1 MAFNRNSVNLGNQF
15 SHAAA
20 VSRGEASEN
29 NNRSRS
35 YFHIPK
41 GMKGHKWTEKE
52 ERFNILLAKNNATDP
67 DDTGYK
73 FYKAVPVHE
82 LPNLADPKHPH
93 QYPCLKI
100 IGKPCPCCE
109 RKENL
114 DDGSKGGENWER
126 IKPFIPKDRVL
137 YYMNPENTNDIL
149 VHECAAKQKG
159 EAAFPQRL
167 MAQAT
172 AMSEGSLPI
181 PFASPNEDGRII
193 KVNTAKD
200 TFGGHEYYS
209 ASAVNFFPRRE
220 LPADELYE
228 RCKPWNELLNF
239 GTYEEME
246 RVMNGGEPDPYTMAA
261 PAASNAS
268 PEHTEEEKQA
278 EFERACE
285 QSLRDNAMTNGALN
299 QWNNQHPANAAPAG
313 FQQASQPAT
322 HYTAPAQE
330 PPVNNGF
337 QPANAAP
344 NGFQRSPVNHPAQGF
359 QTSPA
364 NGPLMDEDFSRDPYA
379 AAQPPRNFP
388 SEQAAPA
395 NPAPAA
401 GGCPFGLRLGI
412 DFETSRKCCNC
423 TSYDLCAKARRNA

>member
-20 VSRGEASEN
+20 VSRGEEREN
-29 NNRSRS
+29 SNRARC
-35 YFHIPK
+35 YYRVPQ
-41 GMKGHKWTEKE
+41 GMKSHKWTAKE

-109 RKENL
+109 RKEQV
-114 DDGSKGGENWER
+114 DDSTKGGENWER
-126 IKPFIPKDRVL
+126 IKPLIPKDRVL
-137 YYMNPENTNDIL
+137 YYFNPENTNDIL
-149 VHECAAKQKG
+149 LHECAAKQKG

-172 AMSEGSLPI
+172 AMSDGSLPI
-181 PFASPNEDGRII
+181 PFASPNDDGRIV

-200 TFGGHEYYS
+200 NFNGNEYYA

-220 LPADELYE
+220 LPADELYN
-228 RCKPWNELLNF
+228 RCLPWNELLNF
-239 GTYEEME
+239 GTYEEMQ
-246 RVMNGGEPDPYTMAA
+246 RVMNGGEPDPYTSSA
-261 PAASNAS
+261 PAASSAPS
-268 PEHTEEEKQA
+268 HTEAQKQA

-285 QSLRDNAMTNGALN
+285 QSLQQSQAPLEFQQA
-299 QWNNQHPANAAPAG
+299 QHQVPHG
-313 FQQASQPAT
+313 FQQS
-322 HYTAPAQE
+322 
-330 PPVNNGF
+330 
-337 QPANAAP
+337 PANT
-344 NGFQRSPVNHPAQGF
+344 PVQGF
-359 QTSPA
+359 QQSPA
-364 NGPLMDEDFSRDPYA
+364 NGPLNEADFQRDPYQ
-379 AAQPPRNFP
+379 QPARSFP
-388 SEQAAPA
+388 TEQTQPQ
-395 NPAPAA
+395 NS
-401 GGCPFGLRLGI
+401 GCPYGLRLGT

-423 TSYDLCAKARRNA
+423 NAHEACRNARRNG

>member
-20 VSRGEASEN
+20 VSRGEANEN
-29 NNRSRS
+29 TNRSRCYYHVPQGIKS
-35 YFHIPK
+35 
-41 GMKGHKWTEKE
+41 HKWTAKE

-73 FYKAVPVHE
+73 FYKPVPVHE
-82 LPNLADPKHPH
+82 LPNLSDPKHPH

-109 RKENL
+109 KKEQI
-114 DDGSKGGENWER
+114 DDGTKGGENWER

-137 YYMNPENTNDIL
+137 YYFNPENTNDIL
-149 VHECAAKQKG
+149 LHECAAKQKG

-181 PFASPNEDGRII
+181 PFASPNDDGRIV

-200 TFGGHEYYS
+200 NFNGNEYYA

-220 LPADELYE
+220 LPADELYN

-239 GTYEEME
+239 GTYDEMQ
-246 RVMNGGEPDPYTMAA
+246 RVMNGGDPDPYESSAPASNNAA
-261 PAASNAS
+261 P
-268 PEHTEEEKQA
+268 EHSEEQKQA
-278 EFERACE
+278 EFERSCE
-285 QSLRDNAMTNGALN
+285 QSLPQN
-299 QWNNQHPANAAPAG
+299 QAPHG
-313 FQQASQPAT
+313 FQQTQHQVP
-322 HYTAPAQE
+322 H
-330 PPVNNGF
+330 GF
-337 QPANAAP
+337 QQSPANT
-344 NGFQRSPVNHPAQGF
+344 PVQGF
-359 QTSPA
+359 QQSPA
-364 NGPLMDEDFSRDPYA
+364 NGPMNEADFQRDPYQ
-379 AAQPPRNFP
+379 QPARSFP
-388 SEQAAPA
+388 TEQTQPQ
-395 NPAPAA
+395 NS
-401 GGCPFGLRLGI
+401 GCPYGLRLGA

-423 TSYDLCAKARRNA
+423 NAYEACRNARRNG